1 MKPSCAKSVVQGLK
15 QAGVNLAAVVP
26 DSWLYEVYKLL
37 GEDDNF
43 RVVPVTNE
51 GEGVALCAGAWLG
64 GKKAVMLMENSGL
77 RVACEALGRLQGM
90 PVMLFMS
97 YRGDLGDGNWW
108 AVGMGKTTK
117 PILEALGIPYAVV
130 DKEEGIVKAVER
142 AYKTLAAS
150 RSHVAVLFTGDTVL

>member
-1 MKPSCAKSVVQGLK
+1 MKPACAELVVEGLK
-15 QAGVNLAAVVP
+15 QAGVELTAVLP

-37 GEDDNF
+37 TQDDDF

-51 GEGVALCAGAWLG
+51 GEGVAICAGAWLG
-64 GKKAVMLMENSGL
+64 GRKAVMIMENSGL
-77 RVACEALGRLQGM
+77 RVASEALGRLQGI

-108 AVGMGKTTK
+108 AVSMGKTTK
-117 PILEALGIPYAVV
+117 PILEALSIPYAVV
-130 DKEEGIVKAVER
+130 DKEEDIVKVIER
-142 AYKTLAAS
+142 AYKTLSAS